1 MAMRTFGI
9 IFLIMIVFA
18 LNTVAYGLGGFIP
31 LPPIG
36 MEWTPPIP
44 PHGFWFKPGSDREQ
58 LTQDYSQ
65 CRGKGERLCMR
76 EKGYFW
82 LSSFTGFWYKIGTTQ
97 QQVVQD
103 YSECRNTKHQISCMK
118 EKGYTWASYYGEL

>member
-1 MAMRTFGI
+1 MR
-9 IFLIMIVFA
+9 IFSVIFFIMILVA
-18 LNTVAYGLGGFIP
+18 VNTAAYGGGGFIP
-31 LPPIG
+31 LPNFEG
-36 MEWTPPIP
+36 LTPPIP
-44 PHGFWFKPGSDREQ
+44 PHGFWFKPGADREQ

-97 QQVVQD
+97 QQGVQD
-103 YSECRNTKHQISCMK
+103 YSECRNTKRRISCMK
-118 EKGYTWASYYGEL
+118 EKGYTWASYYGE